1 MGKLYEELTP
11 NLVEFISEQKLF
23 FVGTAPL
30 GQEGHINISP
40 KGMDCLKVLDSK
52 TIAYLDVTGSG
63 VETISQ
69 IKENGRL
76 VFMFCAFEGK
86 ANILRLYGRGEVF
99 DFAHPEFPDYLKL
112 FPDYGKVR
120 AVIKINLTRIQD
132 SCGWGVPFY
141 EFKGERDQLKRSEN
155 HRTYDEWVEHRYNT
169 NSHSIDGLPGLTRPA
184 T

>member
-69 IKENGRL
+69 IKENGAWSSCFARL
-76 VFMFCAFEGK
+76 K
-86 ANILRLYGRGEVF
+86 
-99 DFAHPEFPDYLKL
+99 
-112 FPDYGKVR
+112 
-120 AVIKINLTRIQD
+120 
-132 SCGWGVPFY
+132 
-141 EFKGERDQLKRSEN
+141 EN
-155 HRTYDEWVEHRYNT
+155 P
-169 NSHSIDGLPGLTRPA
+169 SF
-184 T
+184 